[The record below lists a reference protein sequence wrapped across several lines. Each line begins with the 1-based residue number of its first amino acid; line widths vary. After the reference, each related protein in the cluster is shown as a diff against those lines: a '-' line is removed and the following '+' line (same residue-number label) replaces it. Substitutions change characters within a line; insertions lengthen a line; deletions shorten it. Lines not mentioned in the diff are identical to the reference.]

1 MAPPGAA
8 GYARNVPER
17 SVFALLLACAP
28 EAVPVSLAPRDTT
41 PRGELQFRF
50 PLLERELFRT
60 VVGVDHDPDDHSQG
74 SLGER
79 LTCRA
84 YDGRPFPACYDGHE
98 GSDYILEGD
107 WETMDA
113 GSATILAAAPGVV
126 VETADGNYDRC
137 HKTADGVDC
146 DGYPGDANYVIVEHE
161 GGWRTKYWHMM
172 NGSVAVAV
180 GDEVACGD
188 TLGKV
193 GSSGNSSQPHLHFQL
208 EDAAGVVTDPYA
220 GEYSQPETW
229 WVDQGTYSQL
239 PGSDCAAVDE

>member
-1 MAPPGAA
+1 MRAAPPSSPPPPGWWWRPPTATTTAA
-8 GYARNVPER
+8 
-17 SVFALLLACAP
+17 
-28 EAVPVSLAPRDTT
+28 T
-41 PRGELQFRF
+41 
-50 PLLERELFRT
+50 
-60 VVGVDHDPDDHSQG
+60 
-74 SLGER
+74 
-79 LTCRA
+79 
-84 YDGRPFPACYDGHE
+84 RPPTA
-98 GSDYILEGD
+98 
-107 WETMDA
+107 WT
-113 GSATILAAAPGVV
+113 ATG
-126 VETADGNYDRC
+126 T
-137 HKTADGVDC
+137 
-146 DGYPGDANYVIVEHE
+146 PGDANYVIVEHE